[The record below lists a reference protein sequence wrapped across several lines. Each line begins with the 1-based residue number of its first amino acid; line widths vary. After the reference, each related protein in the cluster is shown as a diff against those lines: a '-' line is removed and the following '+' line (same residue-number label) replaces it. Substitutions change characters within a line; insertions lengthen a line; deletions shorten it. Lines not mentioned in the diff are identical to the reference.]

1 MSKKIAQLTQQQS
14 QVFEKY
20 FLEDNGEFYF
30 EGVWYRDQ
38 RPENKTKSGYVDQ
51 TTRRRRFIHFYNT
64 YISEHENDKNFMSL
78 KNYYVYVSNTLPKV
92 EIDEYLS
99 KIYQILQKNGYILI
113 KKQIDLQKVYQK
125 EQMEVVINLYQN
137 HPQNITEFPKDY
149 ISCDIVI
156 HNKGYE
162 YKHLYNRMWALS
174 RKTYRLP
181 DEREQPTYTTD
192 AKQILNYL
200 PAQVEMGCG
209 PSIAA
214 GIPPL
219 YEMHETYRVQNHETG
234 KFYFS
239 EQDTLIADILENPD
253 NMFEKF
259 SQTPLKCIRANHTQG
274 YEIFNK
280 LYKQGY
286 FKGTVYNNNFDRL
299 VKRFDIPEKILRIY
313 DFGTYLP
320 KVDFDPSVKSLI
332 CMGCHADRRQIEKQ
346 AREKGLK
353 IIFIDPEGFYAPDG
367 SFEEYLIEGPK
378 TGDII
383 YKTTFED
390 AMQNLLK
397 EIENEKNSRI

>member
-1 MSKKIAQLTQQQS
+1 MTKKIAELSQKQS

-30 EGVWYRDQ
+30 EGVWFRDQ
-38 RPENKTKSGYVDQ
+38 RKENAAKSGYVDQ
-51 TTRRRRFIHFYNT
+51 TTRRRRFMHFYNT
-64 YISEHENDKNFMSL
+64 YISEHENDKNYMSL
-78 KNYYVYVSNTLPKV
+78 KNYYVYVSNTLPKP
-92 EIDEYLS
+92 EIDAYLD
-99 KIYQILQKNGYILI
+99 KIYKILQKNGYKTTKNIEN
-113 KKQIDLQKVYQK
+113 KQIVYQK
-125 EQMEVVINLYQN
+125 EEMEVVINLYKD
-137 HPQNITEFPKDY
+137 HPQNTSNFPSDY
-149 ISCDIVI
+149 ISCDIVV
-156 HNKGYE
+156 HNISYE
-162 YKHLYNRMWALS
+162 YEHLYNRMWGLS
-174 RKTYRLP
+174 RKMYRMP
-181 DEREQPTYTTD
+181 DKRENPTYITD
-192 AKQILNYL
+192 AKQILDYL

-239 EQDTLIADILENPD
+239 DQDTLISDILENPD
-253 NMFEKF
+253 KMFEKF
-259 SQTPLKCIRANHTQG
+259 SQTPLKCICAEHTQG

-320 KVDFDPSVKSLI
+320 KVDFDPDVKSLI

-367 SFEEYLIEGPK
+367 GFEEYAIEGPK
-378 TGDII
+378 TGDMI

-390 AMQNLLK
+390 AMQNLYR
-397 EIENEKNSRI
+397 EIENAENSKI